1 MDNKSLIYSIITIN
15 ILSLLPEAKLKM
27 EIKSN
32 YRKIVPLTI
41 LLIILTCSN
50 QLFSQTHS
58 SKQIPV
64 VLHHEIDGFVGS
76 THVPNGAYQDS
87 DATLVVPNIGLN
99 YKYWFD
105 DRFAIGWY
113 NNIVALTY
121 VINSDT
127 NRETEREYPITS
139 TVVGVFRPWKGLQLF
154 AGPGLEFDKNK
165 AYFVARF
172 GVDYAISLS
181 NDWYLTPRF
190 IFDNLGAEIQAFT
203 LGLSV
208 GRKF

>member
-1 MDNKSLIYSIITIN
+1 MRIRPYYK
-15 ILSLLPEAKLKM
+15 
-27 EIKSN
+27 
-32 YRKIVPLTI
+32 KIVTLTI
-41 LLIILTCSN
+41 LVIILNYSN
-50 QLFSQTHS
+50 QLFAQMHS
-58 SKQIPV
+58 SKQNPV
-64 VLHHEIDGFVGS
+64 VLHHEIDGFIGS

-105 DRFAIGWY
+105 ERFAIGWY

-127 NRETEREYPITS
+127 NRETDREFPITS
-139 TVVGVFRPWKGLQLF
+139 TIVGVFRPWKKLHLF

-172 GVDYAISLS
+172 GIDYAFSLS
-181 NDWYLTPRF
+181 NDWYLSPRF
-190 IFDNLGAEIQAFT
+190 IFDNLSTEIQAFT
-203 LGLSV
+203 LGISV